1 MHPKHTRKPDKSV
14 TGSRLTPVW
23 PSFSWPYLLW
33 AWDCS
38 MIATTSD
45 IRTLEFLDQY
55 PLIKY
60 SPLCAMLA
68 LNTTAPSSYNGGKR
82 ATKVPSPLMRETEP
96 DGIEIGAIF
105 SFFADNT
112 TNMIC
117 RWLIPLSTG
126 NEISPS
132 RLWIVRL
139 QGTFCLRQLVWL
151 GLVVI
156 DIAPKVPDLSEQKS
170 IAMEKARN
178 LVSFIRTAPC

>member
-60 SPLCAMLA
+60 SP
-68 LNTTAPSSYNGGKR
+68 
-82 ATKVPSPLMRETEP
+82 
-96 DGIEIGAIF
+96 
-105 SFFADNT
+105 
-112 TNMIC
+112 
-117 RWLIPLSTG
+117 
-126 NEISPS
+126 
-132 RLWIVRL
+132 IVRDACPKYYGSFEL
-139 QGTFCLRQLVWL
+139 QWGKASHQGTESV
-151 GLVVI
+151 
-156 DIAPKVPDLSEQKS
+156 DE
-170 IAMEKARN
+170 RN
-178 LVSFIRTAPC
+178 